1 MIMLMMRTRMMT
13 VKRRIRSRM
22 VVVTVGRGG
31 FYIFYILY
39 IMTVLHSSYLK
50 APPNVPLSHLCSAFF
65 EGRPSLC
72 FQLFF
77 VSALA
82 LGSLQ
87 ALLDWMAKF
96 KFIPGASRLKKQT
109 FNNGPGWPEVIVFP
123 LGACRPLFKSEI
135 S

>member
-1 MIMLMMRTRMMT
+1 MIMLMMRIRMMT

-22 VVVTVGRGG
+22 VVVTLGRWG

-96 KFIPGASRLKKQT
+96 KFIPGASKLKKQT
-109 FNNGPGWPEVIVFP
+109 FKNGPGWPEVIVFP